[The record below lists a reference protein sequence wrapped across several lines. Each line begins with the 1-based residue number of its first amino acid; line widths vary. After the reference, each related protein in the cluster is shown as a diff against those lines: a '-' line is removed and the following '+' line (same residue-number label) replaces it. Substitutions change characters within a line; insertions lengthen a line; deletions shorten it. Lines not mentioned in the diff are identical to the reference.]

1 MKIQIDK
8 SMIPSDGVVVSAS
21 PGNKITRIHL
31 DMAQD
36 GITLAMVGA
45 AAALKDPSHR
55 HSVSLKNA
63 SDGITLAM
71 VGAAAAAVTP
81 TK

>member
-1 MKIQIDK
+1 MKVQIDK
-8 SMIPSDGVVVSAS
+8 NMIPADGVVVSAS
-21 PGNKITRIHL
+21 KGNKITRIHL

-45 AAALKDPSHR
+45 AAALKNPDHR
-55 HSVSLKNA
+55 HSLTLKNA

-71 VGAAAAAVTP
+71 VGAAAAAVTS
-81 TK
+81 KK

>member
-1 MKIQIDK
+1 MKVKINK
-8 SMIPSDGVVVSAS
+8 NMIPTDGVVVSAS
-21 PGNKITRIHL
+21 KGNKITRIHL

-45 AAALKDPSHR
+45 AAALKNPSDR
-55 HSVSLKNA
+55 HSLTLQNT

-71 VGAAAAAVTP
+71 VGAATASVTP